1 MCFFSERTWEEWDQT
16 NFFLQFQVDD
26 IVGLMA
32 VSMTTRRNGGT
43 QYTSLLSMIQ
53 LHAYDSSLG
62 VCRPGTMQTAAEWAL
77 YGGTSVCDSGD
88 LTSWRLN

>member
-62 VCRPGTMQTAAEWAL
+62 VCGPGTACRRRRSGL
-77 YGGTSVCDSGD
+77 YTVGPRFATVV
-88 LTSWRLN
+88 T